1 MFKAKTL
8 DSELSQTSTVDE
20 RWTSL
25 KDKLLQTTKQV
36 CSVSSNHPW
45 RKQTWWWNNQVEE
58 AVREKQRCFK
68 LWKAGG
74 SRAAYNTAK
83 RTSNRAVHQARSEA
97 EKVAL
102 QKIDPR
108 SGDVYRL
115 AKQMRRDNQD
125 VMGEKPVKNDAGQLS
140 LDEEAKKEAW
150 REHYERLLNVEF
162 PWNPEDLSEES
173 PVEGPSE
180 PITLEMITSGK
191 AAGPSGIVAEM
202 LKPVGEAGAVEVR
215 DLIEDIISEGF
226 IPTDWQESFI
236 VNLYKDKGDALN
248 RGNYRGLKL
257 IEQVMK
263 VLERVVEGLI
273 RHRVVI
279 DEMQCGFMSGRGT
292 TDAIFIVRQ
301 VQEKHLAAN
310 KPLYMAFVDLEK
322 AFDRVPRDVIWW
334 AMRKLGIDEWLVR
347 LVQSMYKDVRS
358 RVRVGDGYSKE
369 FGVGVGVHQGSVL
382 SPLLFIIVL
391 EALSREFRT
400 GCPWELLYA
409 DDLMI
414 SAESME
420 ELLVKV
426 QTWKTEMEKKGL
438 RVNMGKKKI
447 MESGINLDVLK
458 KSGKYPCGVCQSGV
472 GSSNAIFCGGCK
484 RWMHKK
490 CSGIKGPLRPDPEFR
505 CARCLGTAR
514 AIDEREVSEVEVGN
528 EKLEVVPEFC
538 YLGDMLSAGG
548 GCELAAITRCK
559 CAWGKFRQLLP
570 LLTNRHL
577 PLLTRGKVYSSC
589 VRSVMLHA
597 AETWA
602 MKVDT
607 LNRLRRNYRSMIHW
621 ICNVRAKD
629 EVSSDSLLTKLGIQD
644 LDVVL
649 RTSRMRWFGHVERS
663 TGWTAEVCKLNVVAQ
678 KRSGRPKKSWDEVLE
693 NDRKKLG
700 MDSAD
705 PQNLSEWRERLRE
718 RLVKKPN
725 PR

>member
-1 MFKAKTL
+1 MSVF
-8 DSELSQTSTVDE
+8 ST
-20 RWTSL
+20 
-25 KDKLLQTTKQV
+25 
-36 CSVSSNHPW
+36 
-45 RKQTWWWNNQVEE
+45 
-58 AVREKQRCFK
+58 F
-68 LWKAGG
+68 
-74 SRAAYNTAK
+74 
-83 RTSNRAVHQARSEA
+83 
-97 EKVAL
+97 
-102 QKIDPR
+102 
-108 SGDVYRL
+108 
-115 AKQMRRDNQD
+115 
-125 VMGEKPVKNDAGQLS
+125 
-140 LDEEAKKEAW
+140 
-150 REHYERLLNVEF
+150 EF
-162 PWNPEDLSEES
+162 PWNPEDLSKES

-180 PITLEMITSGK
+180 PVTLEMITKAISKMASGK
-191 AAGPSGIVAEM
+191 AAGPSGIIAEM

-215 DLIEDIISEGF
+215 DLIEDIISEGC

-236 VNLYKDKGDALN
+236 VNLYKGKGDALN
-248 RGNYRGLKL
+248 RGKYRGLKL

-263 VLERVVEGLI
+263 VLERVVEGLV
-273 RHRVVI
+273 RQRVEI
-279 DEMQCGFMSGRGT
+279 DEMQCGFMSDCGT
-292 TDAIFIVRQ
+292 TEAIFIVRQ
-301 VQEKHLAAN
+301 LQEKHLAAN

-322 AFDRVPRDVIWW
+322 AFDRVPSDVIWW
-334 AMRKLGIDEWLVR
+334 AMRKLGIDEWLLR

-358 RVRVGDGYSKE
+358 RVRVGDGYSEE
-369 FGVGVGVHQGSVL
+369 FGVGVGVHQGFVL
-382 SPLLFIIVL
+382 SPLFFIIVL

-438 RVNMGKKKI
+438 RVNMGKTKI

-484 RWMHKK
+484 RWVEWVHKK

-607 LNRLRRNYRSMIHW
+607 LNRLRRNDRAIIRW

-649 RTSRMRWFGHVERS
+649 HTSRMRWFGHVEHS
-663 TGWTAEVCKLNVVAQ
+663 TGWIAEVRKLHVVAQ
-678 KRSGRPKKSWDEVLE
+678 KRSGRPRKSWDEVLE

-705 PQNLSEWRERLRE
+705 PQNCSEWRGRLRE

-725 PR
+725 PRWRKTGL